1 MTFISTAAIDVV
13 ANVSKITE
21 YFKYPFVRNALIASV
36 LIAICAAL
44 LGVFLV
50 LKRYSMLGDG
60 LSHVA
65 FGAATLA
72 ATLDVLD
79 IGLTL
84 PITIL
89 AAILILRSRPERRV
103 MGDAVIAVISI
114 SSLAIG
120 YTVLGLGGGVSNLG
134 GDVCTALFGSPCIEK
149 MISTR

>member
-1 MTFISTAAIDVV
+1 
-13 ANVSKITE
+13 
-21 YFKYPFVRNALIASV
+21 
-36 LIAICAAL
+36 
-44 LGVFLV
+44 
-50 LKRYSMLGDG
+50 MLGDG

-65 FGAATLA
+65 FGATTLA

-134 GDVCTALFGSPCIEK
+134 GDVCTALFGSSAILSVDNSELILGMLTDKQKETLEKFDDCYAELTEINEREIFLYAFRLGMRIAIEVF
-149 MISTR
+149 TEP